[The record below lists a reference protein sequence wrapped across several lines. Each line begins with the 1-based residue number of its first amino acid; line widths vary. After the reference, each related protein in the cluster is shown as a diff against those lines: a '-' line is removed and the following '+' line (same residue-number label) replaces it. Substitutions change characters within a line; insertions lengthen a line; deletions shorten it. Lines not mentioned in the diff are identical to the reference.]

1 MLITP
6 RYELRRRMAAAA
18 LILTAVATGC
28 GERASEQEDALAHLE
43 PLSPAD
49 SALLEPAAPPLNET
63 APDSFTVRFNT
74 SAGDF
79 RVRVRRDW
87 APEGAD
93 RFYNLVQAGFYDD
106 ARFFRVLEGFVAQF
120 GIHGDPRVSAA
131 WRQATIPDD
140 PVVETNRRGT
150 LSYAMA
156 GPGTRT
162 TQVFINLADN
172 SRLDGMG
179 FAPFGEVVEGM
190 DVVERLHAG
199 YGEGAPQ
206 GSGPEQGRIQT
217 LGNRYL
223 EDEFP
228 ELDHVV
234 RAEVVAENGEP
245 VSPAEEEPVSTED
258 EEPTS

>member
-1 MLITP
+1 MRTSIHHHAPHRLVAI
-6 RYELRRRMAAAA
+6 A
-18 LILTAVATGC
+18 LILGGVAAGC
-28 GERASEQEDALAHLE
+28 GERSSEQEDALAQLE

-49 SALLEPAAPPLNET
+49 SALLEPAAAALNET
-63 APDSFTVRFNT
+63 APDSFTVRFST

-79 RVRVRRDW
+79 RVRARRDW

-93 RFYNLVQAGFYDD
+93 RFYNLVRGGFYDD

-120 GIHGDPRVSAA
+120 GIHADPRVSAA

-156 GPGTRT
+156 GPETRT

-172 SRLDGMG
+172 ARLDEMG

-190 DVVERLHAG
+190 EVVERLHAE

-206 GSGPEQGRIQT
+206 GTGPEQARMQT
-217 LGNRYL
+217 QGNRYL
-223 EDEFP
+223 EEEFP

-245 VSPAEEEPVSTED
+245 VSPEEEEPVSPED
-258 EEPTS
+258 EEPAS